1 MAEEIPVHGG
11 DYQGIWLKVMV
22 RRKSLVFSGLLLCE
36 FVDGNLLELMLK
48 KKKWHFE
55 DNEISF
61 WRQAPWWVLWSHFSN
76 YTNPISSFWKCIKTT
91 IVPSTGSSFVKYLLV
106 EEELKY
112 DDVVQESN

>member
-1 MAEEIPVHGG
+1 
-11 DYQGIWLKVMV
+11 MV

-61 WRQAPWWVLWSHFSN
+61 WRQAP
-76 YTNPISSFWKCIKTT
+76 
-91 IVPSTGSSFVKYLLV
+91 
-106 EEELKY
+106 
-112 DDVVQESN
+112 